1 LDDDSIKKMVKSKL
15 DLENSQI
22 ASLNQVRVL
31 PMQQVPKTLVLI
43 PDLNTPGGVSNYY
56 KTLKLDSNRNITYFP
71 ISRLK
76 PQGPAAAVLRLFG
89 KYCKFSYNLL
99 AKRIEVVVVNPSLD
113 MGKSFHRDMVF
124 IMISHLLNKKTIVF
138 FRGWFDPYEE
148 KIKKSKWKLFLFNIS
163 YAKANKYVVL
173 GDIFKKKLIGLGV
186 PEKTEFFIETTVADS
201 SYLKELDLPAKYLNF
216 EKEINFL
223 FLSRI
228 EKEKGIHIAI
238 DAFKEFCV
246 RFPDREA
253 SLIIA
258 GDGPDLPAVKAYVEE
273 KGIPK
278 IKFLGHVN
286 AEKKKDVLL
295 KSHVM
300 IFPSYTEGLPNV
312 ILEGMLYGMP
322 IVARATGGIPE
333 IVKQNINGFVTES
346 FDFKVFADFLE
357 VLASDVKL
365 YENMAETNHRTA
377 LQKFTSEKVKE
388 RMIGIYEGCRN

>member
-1 LDDDSIKKMVKSKL
+1 MVKSKL
-15 DLENSQI
+15 EEDSQI
-22 ASLNQVRVL
+22 AATKQGRVL
-31 PMQQVPKTLVLI
+31 PIQQVPKTLVLV

-56 KTLKLDSNRNITYFP
+56 KTLKLDTNKNVTYFP
-71 ISRLK
+71 INRVK
-76 PQGPAAAVLRLFG
+76 PQAAPAAIFRLLV
-89 KYCKFSYNLL
+89 KYCKFSYTLL
-99 AKRIEVVVVNPSLD
+99 VNKFEVVVVNPSLD

-148 KIKKSKWKLFLFNIS
+148 KIKKSKWKLFLFSMS
-163 YAKANKYVVL
+163 YARANKYVVL
-173 GDIFKKKLIGLGV
+173 GNIFKKKLLGLGV

-228 EKEKGIHIAI
+228 EKDKGIYLAI
-238 DAFKEFCV
+238 DAFKEFCT
-246 RFPDREA
+246 RFPGRNA

-258 GDGPDLPAVKAYVEE
+258 GDGPDLPAVKSYVEE

-300 IFPSYTEGLPNV
+300 IFPSFTEGLPNV

-322 IVARATGGIPE
+322 IVSRVTGGIPE
-333 IVKQNINGFVTES
+333 VVKQNINGFVTDS
-346 FDFKVFADFLE
+346 FDFAVFTEFLA
-357 VLASDVKL
+357 VLATDIEL
-365 YENMAETNHRTA
+365 YKNMAETNHRTA

-388 RMIGIYEGCRN
+388 RMIRIYEGCKN